1 MNKNAK
7 SVDKDAGLELRL
19 EELRSEIKR
28 RGMKFLPRRPLAQ
41 CAGDPCIS
49 AGTGEPRDPPSLARI
64 NVLRIVVRTGA
75 AGGRARY
82 ETPRWTPTW
91 RSTNDACRTHAALS
105 SPLTATADD
114 CVPLGNPTGE
124 FTIAGAPAVRH

>member
-64 NVLRIVVRTGA
+64 NVLRIDVRTGA
-75 AGGRARY
+75 AGGRARPY
-82 ETPRWTPTW
+82 SHDWE
-91 RSTNDACRTHAALS
+91 DIM
-105 SPLTATADD
+105 TAHRGKFVAYF
-114 CVPLGNPTGE
+114 G
-124 FTIAGAPAVRH
+124 VRP